1 MARLGVVGS
10 SDMHSLSVLCKYYRP
25 KSVEPYISKPMG
37 TNAESICSSPVAI
50 VKFPF
55 HLYKVLPYF

>member
-1 MARLGVVGS
+1 
-10 SDMHSLSVLCKYYRP
+10 MHSLSVLCKYYRP